1 MRKLKQA
8 TQREKARRALKE
20 KDTTQSSGEA
30 QPRGAKAGSAPQ
42 RNGHAAP
49 PGDPDRGKPRTEN
62 PSTKTTRH

>member
-49 PGDPDRGKPRTEN
+49 PGDPDRDRPRGET
-62 PSTKTTRH
+62 PSSKATRH